1 MANFHDEAVA
11 KTLSMALS
19 RDITAFSCE
28 HKRSDLV
35 PYMKLFGIKCG
46 FKIDKQ
52 PLLSLFAS
60 LRTWVFGSD
69 HLPIL
74 GPALHGRELLCT
86 WIISGKLLP
95 PLLADAVQG
104 IRCHLGDW
112 MQLLQKL
119 FEDGLDLFL
128 GFDSTPKRSLSLDY
142 YPRIYAFRKFRCF
155 QSHIHESL
163 EHCRHCPR
171 CRGRHYHI
179 TTAAKRNHHHQ
190 QQTQPRPINFQVPFV
205 NTVGLAIDWIQQSSH
220 APTHQQLIKPLR
232 WFSMAMFVYQ
242 RVFQCNHRF
251 HR

>member
-112 MQLLQKL
+112 TQLLQKL

-128 GFDSTPKRSLSLDY
+128 GCGRPSSKATWQCSWYTTTTWTAKHRELHWCRRQKWRPYSWPIWPEPRHPSRAIIAMKKAEDSEG
-142 YPRIYAFRKFRCF
+142 F
-155 QSHIHESL
+155 
-163 EHCRHCPR
+163 
-171 CRGRHYHI
+171 
-179 TTAAKRNHHHQ
+179 
-190 QQTQPRPINFQVPFV
+190 
-205 NTVGLAIDWIQQSSH
+205 
-220 APTHQQLIKPLR
+220 
-232 WFSMAMFVYQ
+232 
-242 RVFQCNHRF
+242 
-251 HR
+251 

>member
-142 YPRIYAFRKFRCF
+142 YPRKMFWGSSDAFSLIFMIHLSIAVIVLVVLVVTTTSPLPQNATTTTSSRHSQGPSTFRC
-155 QSHIHESL
+155 
-163 EHCRHCPR
+163 P
-171 CRGRHYHI
+171 
-179 TTAAKRNHHHQ
+179 
-190 QQTQPRPINFQVPFV
+190 
-205 NTVGLAIDWIQQSSH
+205 SS
-220 APTHQQLIKPLR
+220 
-232 WFSMAMFVYQ
+232 
-242 RVFQCNHRF
+242 RVLWLWP
-251 HR
+251 